1 MQGPQNQPALDRN
14 PDQASRSDAV
24 ASGGIEAP
32 LRQSCDFARQP
43 AAPKDAPVPWSAKDR
58 SLGLSIR
65 AGDNAAARP
74 QGSCH
79 SWIWYFS
86 SLNVAGRMY
95 QAQLSV
101 VEMPD
106 SESPIEPTATLRA
119 ADAPPLKN
127 VSTISPKSRIP
138 TLSIEQTIQTGA
150 TAKGDPKNVLGV
162 RVK

>member
-1 MQGPQNQPALDRN
+1 
-14 PDQASRSDAV
+14 
-24 ASGGIEAP
+24 
-32 LRQSCDFARQP
+32 
-43 AAPKDAPVPWSAKDR
+43 
-58 SLGLSIR
+58 
-65 AGDNAAARP
+65 
-74 QGSCH
+74 
-79 SWIWYFS
+79 
-86 SLNVAGRMY
+86 MY

-138 TLSIEQTIQTGA
+138 KLSIEQAIQTDA
-150 TAKGDPKNVLGV
+150 TSKGDSKNVLGV